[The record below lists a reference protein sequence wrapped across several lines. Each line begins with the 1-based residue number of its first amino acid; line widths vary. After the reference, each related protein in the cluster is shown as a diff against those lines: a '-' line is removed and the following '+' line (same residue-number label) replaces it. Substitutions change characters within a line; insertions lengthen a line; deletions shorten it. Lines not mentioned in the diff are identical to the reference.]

1 METEEKTPFYKQ
13 IWFLGGLA
21 TLAIFALCFLAINM
35 VGSPDDDDTPE
46 VEMEVI
52 ATLQTNEP
60 LIKIAREQGWID
72 ADATEMTSV
81 DAAAV
86 DSIGTIFSGCNLKS
100 FKEFRYFVGL
110 KQIQTEAFAHADQ
123 LTEIVIPS
131 QVEDIAYGA
140 FADCPALA
148 SISVDSTNTHY
159 DSRDNCNG
167 IICTWKGTLMLVAGC
182 KNTTIIDRIGY
193 IAPQA
198 FRGCRDLTAV
208 SFPERMEEIGDS
220 AFMDCVA
227 LQEVSLPQGVRFV
240 EPATFMGCKSLQT
253 VTLTKSI
260 ERLQKNAFK
269 GCKRLTKIVCPKK
282 YPPIIDEAFDSYDVT
297 VYVPAGLQNKYFSDK
312 FWKFFKDVKE
322 SI

>member
-86 DSIGTIFSGCNLKS
+86 DSIGTVFSGCNLKS

-123 LTEIVIPS
+123 LAEIVIPS

-140 FADCPALA
+140 FVMVL
-148 SISVDSTNTHY
+148 SV
-159 DSRDNCNG
+159 
-167 IICTWKGTLMLVAGC
+167 
-182 KNTTIIDRIGY
+182 
-193 IAPQA
+193 
-198 FRGCRDLTAV
+198 RGK
-208 SFPERMEEIGDS
+208 
-220 AFMDCVA
+220 
-227 LQEVSLPQGVRFV
+227 VR
-240 EPATFMGCKSLQT
+240 
-253 VTLTKSI
+253 
-260 ERLQKNAFK
+260 
-269 GCKRLTKIVCPKK
+269 
-282 YPPIIDEAFDSYDVT
+282 
-297 VYVPAGLQNKYFSDK
+297 
-312 FWKFFKDVKE
+312 
-322 SI
+322 

>member
-86 DSIGTIFSGCNLKS
+86 DSIGTVFSGCNLKS

-110 KQIQTEAFAHADQ
+110 KQIQA
-123 LTEIVIPS
+123 

-140 FADCPALA
+140 FADCPALEA
-148 SISVDSTNTHY
+148 ISVDSTNTHY

-240 EPATFMGCKSLQT
+240 EPATFMGCKSLQA